1 MPTEMTIGTLSRQVG
16 LKSETLR
23 YYERLGLIRPKRR
36 TDSNYRLYDNRSL
49 RRLTFIRRA
58 QALGFSLADI
68 GELLS
73 LSEQPGADMKEVKKL
88 AVQRI
93 QDIDAKISDLRKMKQ
108 GLMKLSDKCPGH
120 GSTAECPILNTLLAE
135 DQ

>member
-1 MPTEMTIGTLSRQVG
+1 MPKEMTIGMLSRQVG

-23 YYERLGLIRPKRR
+23 YYERLGLITPKRR
-36 TDSNYRLYDNRSL
+36 TDSNYRLYDYRSL

-58 QALGFSLADI
+58 HALGFSLADI

-73 LSEQPGADMKEVKKL
+73 LSERPGADMREVKEL
-88 AVQRI
+88 AVQKM
-93 QDIDAKISDLRKMKQ
+93 QDIHAKINDLRKMKQ
-108 GLMKLSDKCPGH
+108 GLMNLSDQCPGK